1 MKYYEISYNCASDNR
16 VYNVNV
22 RESDEAY
29 FIDFQTGIG
38 EAEYPKDG
46 FTLDEALRDQAHVYD
61 ENPDASGD
69 SWQVVEENDLPATGQ
84 IVYDTEKDEALA
96 KQHGLELVSFD
107 KGNYNQGDNLV
118 FNIDGDT
125 RADTGEFW
133 VDKEGWLHESVTAD
147 NGDEINFKIPYL
159 EF

>member
-1 MKYYEISYNCASDNR
+1 MLLQEFTKL
-16 VYNVNV
+16 
-22 RESDEAY
+22 
-29 FIDFQTGIG
+29 TGFSPS
-38 EAEYPKDG
+38 EDH
-46 FTLDEALRDQAHVYD
+46 F
-61 ENPDASGD
+61 
-69 SWQVVEENDLPATGQ
+69 NDVIHPGQ